1 MKIYLLV
8 SIILIT
14 LSCVGP
20 PDPDHWLV
28 NNYPGV
34 VNTESLFKFELKEI
48 IFHLKKTIL

>member
-1 MKIYLLV
+1 MKNYLFI

-20 PDPDHWLV
+20 PGTNHWLV

-34 VNTESLFKFELKEI
+34 VNTESLFKFELKGDNFSFEED
-48 IFHLKKTIL
+48 